1 MSDDLTPLAGR
12 APAGAAGRMIV
23 LRPGTPGLPAYTDAD
38 YSISEAT
45 AGELTAAT
53 PENTARAYGHA
64 WGEFSR
70 WCAGGPHRPP
80 SHRAHPRR
88 VRPGPGLRRA
98 GPRYRRAGDRRD
110 PSRHR
115 KAGYK
120 EQPRTE
126 EALGLLRG
134 YRVAWAR
141 QGNRVS
147 QRTPILLPQLRAMVA
162 TCDPATEAGTRDRA
176 LLLLGFNIMA
186 RRSELAARDQ
196 GDIIDHGEEGIGVFI
211 AFSKTDRDAR
221 GLGAGARREHE
232 ATCAVR
238 ALRAWTGL
246 LASRGLACGALFR
259 PVDRHGK
266 IGGEPST
273 AAKAATRLTGK
284 GVDLIVRRR
293 ALLAGLSSDGDWG
306 SHGLRAGAATA
317 AYAAG
322 APVSS
327 IAAQGRWSPKSTT
340 LLSYI
345 RAVDQWNDHP
355 MKGLAYDRAC
365 RRRTLQAASDR
376 QPTGTT
382 SWPSAH
388 TGTVSGVSGATAASS
403 PPRKVR
409 CGSTVPRAGW
419 SEVFDVACGDVVWW
433 VGVQAQL
440 AVVGVAEAPIE
451 LGAVVSRGFRGVRVA
466 SGQFCRISLNSD
478 YQPLTCAARPSHR
491 TRAAG
496 QFESRRYCGSVGQ
509 AIALTSSRGISP
521 VRSAMTP
528 CSISLTCRGN
538 SHAGR
543 NTRT

>member
-64 WGEFSR
+64 WGQFSR
-70 WCAGGPHRPP
+70 WCAGTGRIALPAT
-80 SHRAHPRR
+80 AHTLAEYVR
-88 VRPGPGLRRA
+88 VLAYAELAPATVEQAIGAIR
-98 GPRYRRAGDRRD
+98 
-110 PSRHR
+110 SRHR

-176 LLLLGFNIMA
+176 LLLLGFNMMA

-221 GLGAGARREHE
+221 GVQVLVPYGQHE

-246 LASRGLACGALFR
+246 LASRGLAGGALFR

-355 MKGLAYDRAC
+355 MKGLG
-365 RRRTLQAASDR
+365 L
-376 QPTGTT
+376 
-382 SWPSAH
+382 
-388 TGTVSGVSGATAASS
+388 
-403 PPRKVR
+403 
-409 CGSTVPRAGW
+409 
-419 SEVFDVACGDVVWW
+419 
-433 VGVQAQL
+433 
-440 AVVGVAEAPIE
+440 
-451 LGAVVSRGFRGVRVA
+451 
-466 SGQFCRISLNSD
+466 
-478 YQPLTCAARPSHR
+478 
-491 TRAAG
+491 
-496 QFESRRYCGSVGQ
+496 
-509 AIALTSSRGISP
+509 
-521 VRSAMTP
+521 
-528 CSISLTCRGN
+528 
-538 SHAGR
+538 
-543 NTRT
+543 